1 MVTGQAVRAVGSARE
16 LRVRRVSAS
25 DRGILL
31 EYLCRDSRDNLVL
44 IDLLRRLGAPV
55 PPGEEPPE
63 LLGSWRAGKLIGVCA
78 IRPSVVFDSALGED
92 ELSAFCP
99 YIARLSAGLLKG
111 RAELVEIVWTPLVAR
126 GSRALLDRM
135 ETSCIVTS
143 EAFTPAAPPPGARL
157 RDASQGDLEELVYA
171 ARASLAEEGRP
182 DPYVGDPQGFRRWV
196 RGRIP
201 RARVVESGGRICFVG
216 YADVRCSEGWLLQG
230 VYTWRD
236 QRRSGFAKA
245 GISDLCDAAFR
256 DGANH
261 VQLSIVEGNLAA
273 RRLYEGL
280 GFRPETRLR
289 TILFT

>member
-1 MVTGQAVRAVGSARE
+1 MVTGQTVYAAGSARE
-16 LRVRRVSAS
+16 LAVRRVSAS
-25 DRGILL
+25 ERGILL
-31 EYLCRDSRDNLVL
+31 EYLRRDPRGNLVL
-44 IDLLRRLGAPV
+44 IDLSWRLGAPA
-55 PPGEEPPE
+55 PPGEEAPE
-63 LLGSWRAGKLIGVCA
+63 LLGAWRARELCGVGA
-78 IRPSVVFDSALGED
+78 IRPSVVFDSGLGED
-92 ELSAFCP
+92 ELSAFSP

-111 RAELVEIVWTPLVAR
+111 RAELAEVLWSELVAR
-126 GSRALLDRM
+126 GSRAVLDRM
-135 ETSCIVTS
+135 ETSCVVTCES
-143 EAFTPAAPPPGARL
+143 FTPAAPPPGARL
-157 RDASQGDLEELVYA
+157 RNASQGDLEDLVYA

-201 RARVVESGGRICFVG
+201 RARVVESGGRIGFVG

-236 QRRSGFAKA
+236 QRRLGFAKA
-245 GISDLCDAAFR
+245 GISDLCEAAFR

-261 VQLSIVEGNLAA
+261 VQLSVVDGNLPA